1 MARTTF
7 VASTGCTRTSETR
20 HYTHA
25 VTADRRGGKGR
36 IVHTWSMSA
45 ANVAKAARTAERAGW
60 KNIAVEEV
68 AVQAKLARTRKTM
81 PARTPADAQPAPAEE
96 RAPLALYSVRPAAG
110 EGFDVVNNSGLV
122 VSGGWQTGA
131 GAQERAEFLNAQENG
146 KRAEGALT
154 EPQRRVYAVVKRDGA
169 IGAGYGHNLTAVRSL
184 HAAGLVK
191 LTEYGAGSWNAVLV
205 QPPVVGPAED
215 VPAAGTGVL
224 PEDAEH
230 PAAAAAVTALSGQ
243 PLADVTGPDDLGE
256 VDGYWV
262 RPDGTSGRLAVGWVK
277 DGKLATGADGRPP
290 LAALRVA
297 KELFERTEGW
307 LVEPGDHPS
316 LHVWHVPT
324 LEAAAA
330 QGAAAEQARGALTDT
345 WTITHTGLAEGRCF
359 LRVEAPDSDAAFAAA
374 MATRAGRLVRQAG
387 RRITARRLREADLV
401 RTVGERVRYVASG
414 QTGTVEAVDVHM
426 TGVRAYRDGVT
437 VTVDGRSRKT
447 ARSLEWEPLS
457 ATDDPDAAC

>member
-25 VTADRRGGKGR
+25 VTVDRREGEGR

-68 AVQAKLARTRKTM
+68 AVQAKPVRTRKT
-81 PARTPADAQPAPAEE
+81 TPAQAQQALAEE

-110 EGFDVVNNSGLV
+110 GGFDVVNNSGLV
-122 VSGGWQTGA
+122 VSGNCQTEA
-131 GAQERAEFLNAQENG
+131 CAQERAELLNAQEN
-146 KRAEGALT
+146 RRRVEDALT
-154 EPQRRVYAVVKRDGA
+154 DPQRRVYAVATRDGA

-184 HAAGLVK
+184 HTAGLVK
-191 LTEYGAGSWNAVLV
+191 LAEYGAGSWNAVLV
-205 QPPVVGPAED
+205 PPPVAGPAENA
-215 VPAAGTGVL
+215 PAAGTGVL
-224 PEDAEH
+224 PRDAEH
-230 PAAAAAVTALSGQ
+230 PAASAAVTALSGQ

-256 VDGYWV
+256 VAGYWV
-262 RPDGTSGRLAVGWVK
+262 RPDGTSGRLAVGWVE
-277 DGKLATGADGRPP
+277 DGKLTTGADGRPP

-324 LEAAAA
+324 LEAAAT
-330 QGAAAEQARGALTDT
+330 QGAAAEQVRGAITDT
-345 WTITHTGLAEGRCF
+345 WTITHTGLPEGRSF
-359 LRVEAPDSDAAFAAA
+359 LRVEAPDSGAAFEAAL
-374 MATRAGRLVRQAG
+374 ATRGGRLVQQAG
-387 RRITARRLREADLV
+387 HRLGARRLREADLV
-401 RTVGERVRYVASG
+401 RTVGERVRHVASG
-414 QTGTVEAVDVHM
+414 QTGTVEAVDVRM
-426 TGVRAYRDGVT
+426 AGARAYRDGVT
-437 VTVDGRSRKT
+437 VAVDGRSRKT
-447 ARSLEWEPLS
+447 ARSLEWEPLPV
-457 ATDDPDAAC
+457 AEDPEAAC

>member
-25 VTADRRGGKGR
+25 VTVDRREGEGR

-68 AVQAKLARTRKTM
+68 AVQAKPVRTRK
-81 PARTPADAQPAPAEE
+81 ATPATAQPALAQE
-96 RAPLALYSVRPAAG
+96 RAPLALYSVRPATDG
-110 EGFDVVNNSGLV
+110 GFEVVNNSGLV
-122 VSGGWQTGA
+122 VSGDWQTEL
-131 GAQERAEFLNAQENG
+131 GAQERAEFLNAQENR
-146 KRAEGALT
+146 KRAEDALT

-169 IGAGYGHNLTAVRSL
+169 IGAGYGHNLTAVRGL

-205 QPPVVGPAED
+205 PPPAAGPAENA
-215 VPAAGTGVL
+215 PAAGTGVL
-224 PEDAEH
+224 PQDAEH
-230 PAAAAAVTALSGQ
+230 PAASAAVTALSGQ

-256 VDGYWV
+256 VAGYWV
-262 RPDGTSGRLAVGWVK
+262 RPDGTSGRLSVGWVE

-316 LHVWHVPT
+316 LLVWHVPT
-324 LEAAAA
+324 LEAEAK
-330 QGAAAEQARGALTDT
+330 QGAAAEQARGAITDT
-345 WTITHTGLAEGRCF
+345 WTITHTGLPAGRSF
-359 LRVEAPDSDAAFAAA
+359 LRVEAPDSDAAFEAAL
-374 MATRAGRLVRQAG
+374 ATRGGRLVQQAG
-387 RRITARRLREADLV
+387 HQLGARRLREADLA
-401 RTVGERVRYVASG
+401 RTVGERVRHVASG
-414 QTGTVEAVDVHM
+414 QTGTVEAVDVRM
-426 TGVRAYRDGVT
+426 TGARAYRDGVT
-437 VTVDGRSRKT
+437 VAVDGRSRKT
-447 ARSLEWEPLS
+447 ARSLEWEPLP
-457 ATDDPDAAC
+457 AAEDPEAAC

>member
-25 VTADRRGGKGR
+25 VTVDRREGEGR

-68 AVQAKLARTRKTM
+68 AVQAKPVRTRKTT
-81 PARTPADAQPAPAEE
+81 PARTPAEARPAPAEE

-110 EGFDVVNNSGLV
+110 GGFDVVNSSGLV
-122 VSGGWQTGA
+122 ASGDWQTEA
-131 GAQERAEFLNAQENG
+131 GAQERAEFLNAQENR
-146 KRAEGALT
+146 KRAEDALT
-154 EPQRRVYAVVKRDGA
+154 QPQRRVYAVVKRDGA

-191 LTEYGAGSWNAVLV
+191 LTECGPGSWNAVHV
-205 QPPVVGPAED
+205 PPPAAGPAEAA
-215 VPAAGTGVL
+215 PAAGTGVL

-256 VDGYWV
+256 VAGYWV
-262 RPDGTSGRLAVGWVK
+262 RPDGTSGRLTVGWVE
-277 DGKLATGADGRPP
+277 DGKLSTGADGRPP
-290 LAALRVA
+290 LAALCVA

-316 LHVWHVPT
+316 LLVWHVPT
-324 LEAAAA
+324 LEAAAT
-330 QGAAAEQARGALTDT
+330 QGAAVEQDRGAITDT
-345 WTITHTGLAEGRCF
+345 WTITHTGLPEGRSF
-359 LRVEAPDSDAAFAAA
+359 LRVEAPDSAAAFAAA
-374 MATRAGRLVRQAG
+374 LATRGGRLVQQAG
-387 RRITARRLREADLV
+387 HRLGARRLREADLV
-401 RTVGERVRYVASG
+401 RTVGERVRHVASG
-414 QTGTVEAVDVHM
+414 QTGTVEAAYVRM
-426 TGVRAYRDGVT
+426 AGARAYRDGVT
-437 VTVDGRSRKT
+437 VAVDGRSRKT
-447 ARSLEWEPLS
+447 ARSLEWEPLP
-457 ATDDPDAAC
+457 AAEDPEAAC